1 MNPGE
6 WKNDPRLAAM
16 DPVKLQYIEKI
27 AAQISSQ
34 SKAELF
40 PALLSL
46 QADARK
52 SNISFTDQETTLLI
66 SIITSGM
73 PPDEKKK
80 IEMLHFLAKKLA
92 ARSSG
97 QPVVCSHAL
106 TCNLSISTT
115 SLSSFFIYLIYQNIN
130 CFHISPMVQ

>member
-34 SKAELF
+34 SKAELL

-80 IEMLHFLAKKLA
+80 IEMPRFFRKTGTPGLPDSQFYICT
-92 ARSSG
+92 
-97 QPVVCSHAL
+97 PVMPVRAD
-106 TCNLSISTT
+106 
-115 SLSSFFIYLIYQNIN
+115 
-130 CFHISPMVQ
+130 HI

>member
-16 DPVKLQYIEKI
+16 DPFKLQYIEKI

-52 SNISFTDQETTLLI
+52 SNHITFTDQETTL
-66 SIITSGM
+66 SRSPSS
-73 PPDEKKK
+73 PPACRPMKRRGWKCCVSRK
-80 IEMLHFLAKKLA
+80 SWLP
-92 ARSSG
+92 RSS
-97 QPVVCSHAL
+97 
-106 TCNLSISTT
+106 
-115 SLSSFFIYLIYQNIN
+115 
-130 CFHISPMVQ
+130 

>member
-46 QADARK
+46 QA
-52 SNISFTDQETTLLI
+52 
-66 SIITSGM
+66 
-73 PPDEKKK
+73 
-80 IEMLHFLAKKLA
+80 
-92 ARSSG
+92 
-97 QPVVCSHAL
+97 
-106 TCNLSISTT
+106 
-115 SLSSFFIYLIYQNIN
+115 Y
-130 CFHISPMVQ
+130 

>member
-46 QADARK
+46 QADALK
-52 SNISFTDQETTLLI
+52 INISFTDQETTLLI

-92 ARSSG
+92 VRSS
-97 QPVVCSHAL
+97 
-106 TCNLSISTT
+106 
-115 SLSSFFIYLIYQNIN
+115 
-130 CFHISPMVQ
+130 

>member
-1 MNPGE
+1 MKKEN
-6 WKNDPRLAAM
+6 WKNDPRLAGM

-34 SKAELF
+34 SKSDLLST
-40 PALLSL
+40 LLSL

-52 SNISFTDQETTLLI
+52 NNISFTDQETALLI

-80 IEMLHFLAKKLA
+80 IEMLHFFAKKLA
-92 ARSSG
+92 ARSS
-97 QPVVCSHAL
+97 
-106 TCNLSISTT
+106 
-115 SLSSFFIYLIYQNIN
+115 
-130 CFHISPMVQ
+130 

>member
-1 MNPGE
+1 MKNE
-6 WKNDPRLAAM
+6 NWKNEPRLAGM

-34 SKAELF
+34 SKSDLLST
-40 PALLSL
+40 LLSL

-52 SNISFTDQETTLLI
+52 NNISFTDQETALLI

-80 IEMLHFLAKKLA
+80 IEMLHFFAKKLA
-92 ARSSG
+92 ARSS
-97 QPVVCSHAL
+97 
-106 TCNLSISTT
+106 
-115 SLSSFFIYLIYQNIN
+115 
-130 CFHISPMVQ
+130 